1 MMNTPNT
8 VALVL
13 VLALGAGAGAA
24 HAGPAPEDMPAQP
37 PRMAAGERAPQAPQP
52 DAASESRLDA
62 TRGGDA
68 ATTNQATLAGTV
80 TGNSAINV
88 TTGANTID
96 SGSFANASG
105 MPMVIQNSGA
115 NVLIQ
120 NATVINLQLK

>member
-1 MMNTPNT
+1 MNTPNT

-13 VLALGAGAGAA
+13 ALALAVSAA
-24 HAGPAPEDMPAQP
+24 AVRAGPPPEDMPPQP
-37 PRMAAGERAPQAPQP
+37 PRMAAGERAPQAAQP
-52 DAASESRLDA
+52 NAASETRLAA

-68 ATTNQATLAGTV
+68 ATSNQASLAGTV